1 MDSVFGE
8 IVEEIKK
15 NIPKKVIIKAGIIN
29 DEENAKKALYNEFG
43 TDKIPARPFIR
54 RGLDNIEKE
63 LDKKPEQIGSKMVQN
78 IKKAINNS
86 DYPRNAVSTIKK
98 KGFDFPLI
106 DTRDMYNS
114 LTFRVS
120 KED

>member
-15 NIPKKVIIKAGIIN
+15 NIPKKVIIEAGIIN

-43 TDKIPARPFIR
+43 TDKIPSRPFIR

>member
-15 NIPKKVIIKAGIIN
+15 NIPKKVVIEAGIIN
-29 DEENAKKALYNEFG
+29 DEENTKKAIYNEFG

-63 LDKKPEQIGSKMVQN
+63 LDKTPEQIGSKMVQN
-78 IKKAINNS
+78 IKKAINDSN
-86 DYPRNAVSTIKK
+86 YPRNAVSTVKK

-106 DTRDMYNS
+106 ETRDMYNS
-114 LTFRVS
+114 LTFRVT

>member
-15 NIPKKVIIKAGIIN
+15 NIPKKVIIEAGIIN

-86 DYPRNAVSTIKK
+86 DYPQNAISTIKK

-106 DTRDMYNS
+106 ETRDMYNS

>member
-1 MDSVFGE
+1 MNGIFDE
-8 IVEEIKK
+8 IVEDIKK
-15 NIPKKVIIKAGIIN
+15 QIPKKVTIEAGIID
-29 DEENAKKALYNEFG
+29 DEENAMKALWNEFG

-78 IKKAINNS
+78 IKKAINDS
-86 DYPRNAVSTIKK
+86 DYPRNAISTVKK

-106 DTRDMYNS
+106 ETRDMYNS
-114 LTFRVS
+114 LTFRVT

>member
-1 MDSVFGE
+1 
-8 IVEEIKK
+8 
-15 NIPKKVIIKAGIIN
+15 
-29 DEENAKKALYNEFG
+29 
-43 TDKIPARPFIR
+43 
-54 RGLDNIEKE
+54 
-63 LDKKPEQIGSKMVQN
+63 MVQN

-106 DTRDMYNS
+106 ETRDMYNS

>member
-1 MDSVFGE
+1 MSAPAARVTIE
-8 IVEEIKK
+8 
-15 NIPKKVIIKAGIIN
+15 AGIID
-29 DEENAKKALYNEFG
+29 DEENAMKALWNEFG

-78 IKKAINNS
+78 IKKAINDS
-86 DYPRNAVSTIKK
+86 DYPRNAISTVKK

-106 DTRDMYNS
+106 ETRDMYNS
-114 LTFRVS
+114 LTFRVT